1 MKQLIFSLLI
11 FFALSFTLHAEEMI
25 SDTLKIE
32 TTAQCEMCKERIE
45 KAVNEMEGIKY
56 VDLDVTTAVVSV
68 VYNKEETTDKDIRET
83 IADVG
88 YDADDVKKDKRA
100 YKRLPKCCQLGGH
113 K

>member
-1 MKQLIFSLLI
+1 MNYIIKTAIGFMLFSI
-11 FFALSFTLHAEEMI
+11 TLFSNEL
-25 SDTLKIE
+25 SDTLKIN

-45 KAVNEMEGIKY
+45 EAVNKIEGIDY
-56 VDLDVTTAVVSV
+56 VDLEVETAIVSV
-68 VYNKEETTDKDIRET
+68 KFDKSKTDAEEIRKI
-83 IADVG
+83 IASCG